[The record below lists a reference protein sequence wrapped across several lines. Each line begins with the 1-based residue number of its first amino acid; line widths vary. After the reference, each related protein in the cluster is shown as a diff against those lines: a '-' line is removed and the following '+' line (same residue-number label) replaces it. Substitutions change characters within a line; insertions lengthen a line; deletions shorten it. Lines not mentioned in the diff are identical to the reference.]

1 MTSCDSFLTECYP
14 FTTSRVVNAVI
25 VALVIVVLILI
36 IVYVIR
42 PETKTLTDSSY
53 TPDGAVLILTSA
65 PDDTFTA
72 APSSRESLSIAPI
85 TTTTAKL
92 NKPLPG
98 RGLNSVRTT
107 INDSATTAPIT
118 RNVKPRPSP
127 GASAEKIAE
136 TIEAKKM
143 AELMA

>member
-72 APSSRESLSIAPI
+72 API